1 MIPLPCYYRDVLI
14 GNIIFK
20 TFFMLCLFTCA
31 ISSHVL
37 IKYFSINSNRVAQLV
52 EKTGYHLETFNFLI
66 MEVLLLEVL
75 DNITKFNH
83 ISIVLMCL
91 QWTIFFIENGVLIR
105 ERLKNLLEKKTTT
118 QNHEDFSGI
127 NDEVLLLKVVENV
140 TKFNLVSIM
149 LVCLQWTI

>member
-1 MIPLPCYYRDVLI
+1 MIPLPCFYRDVII

-52 EKTGYHLETFNFLI
+52 EKTGYHHETFNCLNHGSSFVGSIGLHNQ
-66 MEVLLLEVL
+66 VQPH
-75 DNITKFNH
+75 FNR
-83 ISIVLMCL
+83 LMCL
-91 QWTIFFIENGVLIR
+91 QRTIFFIENGVLIR
-105 ERLKNLLEKKTTT
+105 ERLKNLLEKKKKLLLK
-118 QNHEDFSGI
+118 I
-127 NDEVLLLKVVENV
+127 MRILVVLMMEVLLLKVVENV

-149 LVCLQWTI
+149 LVCLQ